1 MKAGLEDCMYL
12 CSLLY
17 RSLLVDNV
25 ILFLILRLIISAN
38 WHLGHDKFGQGLF
51 AVRQF
56 NKVYNKYSR

>member
-25 ILFLILRLIISAN
+25 ILFLILRLITMK
-38 WHLGHDKFGQGLF
+38 LGHIHFSQLAPGTWQIW
-51 AVRQF
+51 
-56 NKVYNKYSR
+56 SRFICCTPV

>member
-25 ILFLILRLIISAN
+25 ILFLILRLITMK
-38 WHLGHDKFGQGLF
+38 LGHIHFSQLAPGT
-51 AVRQF
+51 
-56 NKVYNKYSR
+56 